1 VEWEE
6 FSRAAYALAKKEDR
20 SYPQSGSQCL
30 LCERPFDEQSRKH
43 VEALLTFVEG
53 DAKRAALLAEQFR
66 TAEIA
71 RIDQVNC
78 KIFSAESRTRSHIHR
93 IDPVIETIIDDS
105 ITLLEQ
111 TREAT
116 LNALAERAPIAQS
129 IDVSPVTATLKSL
142 VTRINADIQLLEK
155 ENTAEAISKLELEH
169 QTLRHRKLISQLLP
183 SIERFVSDRIWRLS
197 GEQARSALNPRAIT
211 EKEKELFGKLIGK
224 TYKEKFAHECNQL
237 ECRLPIEP
245 QTAGQ
250 KGKTMKSLSIKGGY
264 PPESILSEGEQRAV
278 AVADFLT
285 EVGLNPANAGIVLDD
300 PVTSQDHQR
309 KELIAQRLVR
319 EARNRQVIIF
329 THDLVFLNNI
339 IVEAEKENLN
349 YEAHWIACD
358 NDGNPGHITLNDAP
372 ITSKA
377 YDTTEHAKKCLA
389 KAKSVS
395 GSERHDAISKG
406 MGALRRTVEETIAKR
421 LLKGVIPRWSDRVI
435 VTGLRKIVWDQ
446 TVVDDLC
453 LIYEE
458 LSKYIEGHS
467 HTDEAM
473 GAPPELKDLDEM
485 VKRVDDLIKKAK
497 PDRKMD
503 TGLAAA

>member
-1 VEWEE
+1 
-6 FSRAAYALAKKEDR
+6 
-20 SYPQSGSQCL
+20 
-30 LCERPFDEQSRKH
+30 
-43 VEALLTFVEG
+43 
-53 DAKRAALLAEQFR
+53 
-66 TAEIA
+66 
-71 RIDQVNC
+71 
-78 KIFSAESRTRSHIHR
+78 
-93 IDPVIETIIDDS
+93 
-105 ITLLEQ
+105 
-111 TREAT
+111 
-116 LNALAERAPIAQS
+116 
-129 IDVSPVTATLKSL
+129 
-142 VTRINADIQLLEK
+142 
-155 ENTAEAISKLELEH
+155 
-169 QTLRHRKLISQLLP
+169 
-183 SIERFVSDRIWRLS
+183 
-197 GEQARSALNPRAIT
+197 
-211 EKEKELFGKLIGK
+211 
-224 TYKEKFAHECNQL
+224 
-237 ECRLPIEP
+237 
-245 QTAGQ
+245 
-250 KGKTMKSLSIKGGY
+250 
-264 PPESILSEGEQRAV
+264 
-278 AVADFLT
+278 
-285 EVGLNPANAGIVLDD
+285 
-300 PVTSQDHQR
+300 
-309 KELIAQRLVR
+309 
-319 EARNRQVIIF
+319 
-329 THDLVFLNNI
+329 VFLNNI